1 METHNLKVSSP
12 VSLEAYST
20 TPEED
25 HSKKALKKK
34 LRKERKALGEMQN
47 TLYAHN
53 KYSVLVCIQG
63 MDTSGKDSMIREVF
77 KDFNVRG
84 VNSYSF
90 KKPSEEELQHDFL
103 WRHYK
108 ALPARGKYAVFNRSH
123 YENVLISRVKPEI
136 VLNENSPHI
145 KQLSDITPEFW
156 QQRLQQINNFEE
168 TIHQNGCIIFK
179 FFLHISKEEQKNRLL
194 RRLNKPSKN
203 WKFSPED
210 LKDRELWDEY
220 IHCYEEAL
228 TATSKPHAPW
238 YIIPSDS
245 KHYARWLV
253 AKTIKE
259 RMESYTDIQNPS
271 LPDELQEQLSYYKK
285 QLKDS

>member
-1 METHNLKVSSP
+1 METHNLKVSTP

-53 KYSVLVCIQG
+53 KYSVLVCI
-63 MDTSGKDSMIREVF
+63 
-77 KDFNVRG
+77 
-84 VNSYSF
+84 
-90 KKPSEEELQHDFL
+90 LQHDFL

-123 YENVLISRVKPEI
+123 YENVLISRVKPQI

-145 KQLSDITPEFW
+145 TQLSDITPEFW

-220 IHCYEEAL
+220 IHCYEKAL
-228 TATSKPHAPW
+228 TATSTPHAPW

-245 KHYARWLV
+245 KLYARYLV

-259 RMESYTDIQNPS
+259 RMESYTDIQNPT
-271 LPDELQEQLSYYKK
+271 LPEELQEQLSYYKK
-285 QLKDS
+285 QLRDS

>member
-1 METHNLKVSSP
+1 MEIHNLKVSTP

-34 LRKERKALGEMQN
+34 LRKERKALGKMQN

-63 MDTSGKDSMIREVF
+63 MDTSGKDSLIREVF

-84 VNSYSF
+84 VISHSF

-123 YENVLISRVKPEI
+123 YENVLISRVKPQI

-145 KQLSDITPEFW
+145 TQLSDITPEFW

-179 FFLHISKEEQKNRLL
+179 FFLHISKDEQKNRLL

-220 IHCYEEAL
+220 THCYEDAISV
-228 TATSKPHAPW
+228 TSKAHAPW

-285 QLKDS
+285 QLKVS

>member
-1 METHNLKVSSP
+1 METHNLKVSTP

-34 LRKERKALGEMQN
+34 LRKERKALGKMQN

-63 MDTSGKDSMIREVF
+63 MDTSGKDSLIREVF

-84 VNSYSF
+84 VISHSF

-123 YENVLISRVKPEI
+123 YENVLISRVKPQI

-145 KQLSDITPEFW
+145 TQLSDITPEFW

-228 TATSKPHAPW
+228 TATSTPHAPW

-245 KHYARWLV
+245 KHYARYLV

-285 QLKDS
+285 QLKVS

>member
-1 METHNLKVSSP
+1 MEIHNLKVSTP

-34 LRKERKALGEMQN
+34 LRKERKALGKMQN

-63 MDTSGKDSMIREVF
+63 MDTSGKDSLIREVF

-123 YENVLISRVKPEI
+123 YENVLISRVKPQI

-145 KQLSDITPEFW
+145 TQLSDITPEFW

-179 FFLHISKEEQKNRLL
+179 FFLHISKDEQKNRLL

-220 IHCYEEAL
+220 IHCYEKAL
-228 TATSKPHAPW
+228 TATSTPHAPW

-285 QLKDS
+285 QLKVS